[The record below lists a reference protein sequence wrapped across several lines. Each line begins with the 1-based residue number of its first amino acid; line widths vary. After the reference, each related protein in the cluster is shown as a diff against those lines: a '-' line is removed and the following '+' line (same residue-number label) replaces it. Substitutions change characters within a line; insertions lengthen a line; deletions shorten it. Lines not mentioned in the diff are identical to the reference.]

1 MADDRMKNDDL
12 RNMKGEDQDFG
23 KGQQSPGRNPQGGQQ
38 QGGQHGGQQQ
48 GGQYGGGQQGGQQ
61 GGQRKPMNEDDEAEF
76 GGGTTGQR
84 GQSRG
89 GQNR

>member
-12 RNMKGEDQDFG
+12 NRNMGTGREDQDFG
-23 KGQQSPGRNPQGGQQ
+23 QGQQTPGRNPQGDQQ
-38 QGGQHGGQQQ
+38 QGGQFGQGQQ
-48 GGQYGGGQQGGQQ
+48 GQQ
-61 GGQRKPMNEDDEAEF
+61 GGQRNKPMNEDDDENEF
-76 GGGTTGQR
+76 SGGSGQR

>member
-12 RNMKGEDQDFG
+12 RNMKGDDQDFG

-38 QGGQHGGQQQ
+38 QGGQHGGQQ
-48 GGQYGGGQQGGQQ
+48 GGQQGGE
-61 GGQRKPMNEDDEAEF
+61 RKPMNEDDEAEF

>member
-1 MADDRMKNDDL
+1 MKNDDL
-12 RNMKGEDQDFG
+12 RNMKDKDQDFG
-23 KGQQSPGRNPQGGQQ
+23 QGQQSPGRNPQGGQQ
-38 QGGQHGGQQQ
+38 QGGQYGGQQQ
-48 GGQYGGGQQGGQQ
+48 GGQQQGGQKRQ
-61 GGQRKPMNEDDEAEF
+61 PMTEDDEAEF